1 MPQKAGKGP
10 AGGSQVRPSVEQYD
24 CAVRHPVAQLF
35 ASVPAARCVPFN
47 HGDLSRGLTT
57 EADPVLPFSR
67 KPHMAFANALDWLK
81 LQQATVHATPPL
93 PPAAPPAQPVRRSV
107 PPSPQYLPV
116 LGYRELIQRTGV
128 EGTVQRIASSLG
140 LSFDSEKRDLEPLL
154 QRLTEFVQL
163 LPASESHHHA
173 QPGGLLIHLLEV
185 ARYALHFREGYRLPL
200 GASPEDQ
207 MQHGARCS
215 YAVLVGA
222 LLHDIGKP
230 LADLKVELV
239 CRHEL
244 RPWVPMAGSMNGQ
257 GGEWYRVDFPAPGER
272 DYGAH
277 SRLAIVLL
285 QRVVPPASLSW
296 LAQYPPVLHEL
307 AAYLSGETSSKDS
320 ALAKIVGDADRRSV
334 AENLLA
340 GPRTRFATAR
350 AVPLIERLMEGLR
363 RLLAEGGVPLNR
375 AGATGYCDG
384 ESLWC
389 VAKTLAEAVRTY
401 VASHEEQQ
409 RGAAGIPSDNN
420 RLFDTWQEYGAL
432 VPTPEG
438 GAIWTITV
446 TIGAWQQ
453 TFTVLRFP
461 LDRLYADP
469 ARYPRALPA
478 ASVQVI
484 EVGAVPNPTAEC
496 VELTDEGVTEAHAEL
511 GPQTS
516 SPVAADDLPDPQES
530 AAFDAGTPSMN
541 EREQAYLPDAE
552 SAAVLNDEIVD
563 RDGRRDPALVPD
575 LVSAPVRPREKARVP
590 SRSIASRAGARQPRP
605 NAERFMAWVQEGVAN
620 GGLPYN
626 ESMARVH
633 FVPEGMLLVTPAIF
647 RDFAQAHPDAIE
659 QTLAEDGATPE
670 PWKQVQRDF
679 QKSGYP
685 VTADA
690 GGAGRSYLLHYT
702 IKGAGG
708 RQLSAML
715 VPEPERFF
723 SPVPPPNVMIQSK
736 QKAVVAQDADSP
748 RSSEA

>member
-1 MPQKAGKGP
+1 
-10 AGGSQVRPSVEQYD
+10 
-24 CAVRHPVAQLF
+24 
-35 ASVPAARCVPFN
+35 
-47 HGDLSRGLTT
+47 
-57 EADPVLPFSR
+57 
-67 KPHMAFANALDWLK
+67 MAFADVLDWLR
-81 LQQATVHATPPL
+81 LPRSPIVQAMPPVSPSV
-93 PPAAPPAQPVRRSV
+93 PPAPPARRSV

-128 EGTVQRIASSLG
+128 EGMVLRIASSLG
-140 LSFDSEKRDLEPLL
+140 LSPESEQRDLEPLL
-154 QRLTEFVQL
+154 QRLAEFVQL

-207 MQHGARCS
+207 MKHGARCS
-215 YAVLVGA
+215 YAVLVAA

-230 LADLKVELV
+230 LADLKVELAAGHDV
-239 CRHEL
+239 
-244 RPWVPMAGSMNGQ
+244 RPWVPMAGSMNEQ
-257 GGEWYRVDFPAPGER
+257 GGAWYRVDFPAPGER

-285 QRVVPPASLSW
+285 QRLVPLASLSW
-296 LAQYPPVLHEL
+296 LAQYPPVLQEL
-307 AAYLSGETSSKDS
+307 AGYLSGEVSSKDS
-320 ALAKIVGDADRRSV
+320 ALAKIVGEADRRSV

-375 AGATGYCDG
+375 AGATGYSDG

-401 VASHEEQQ
+401 VAAHEEQ
-409 RGAAGIPSDNN
+409 RSGAAGIPADNN
-420 RLFDTWQEYGAL
+420 RLFDTWQEYGAV

-446 TIGAWQQ
+446 TIGIWKQ

-478 ASVQVI
+478 GSLQVVEVSAAPNSTSESTDIVDGDATPPPTEPAGQASSSVADPVTKEVDQG
-484 EVGAVPNPTAEC
+484 VGAPDAAASTARE
-496 VELTDEGVTEAHAEL
+496 DPDRRDRRKADDDSP
-511 GPQTS
+511 GPQ
-516 SPVAADDLPDPQES
+516 ER
-530 AAFDAGTPSMN
+530 AAFDAVAPTMN
-541 EREQAYLPDAE
+541 VGEPAYLPEAE
-552 SAAVLNDEIVD
+552 SAVVPDDEAVIAH
-563 RDGRRDPALVPD
+563 GRGSDDVPIPD
-575 LVSAPVRPREKARVP
+575 LVSAPVRPRKKARVP
-590 SRSIASRAGARQPRP
+590 SRSIASREGARQPRP
-605 NAERFMAWVQEGVAN
+605 NAERFMAWVQEGIAT
-620 GGLPYN
+620 GALPYN
-626 ESMARVH
+626 EAMARVH

-659 QTLAEDGATPE
+659 QNATEDGHPPE
-670 PWKQVQRDF
+670 RWKQVQRDF

-708 RQLSAML
+708 RQLSVML

-723 SPVPPPNVMIQSK
+723 NPVPPANAMIQSK
-736 QKAVVAQDADSP
+736 QKAVVAEDADSP
-748 RSSEA
+748 ESSEV

>member
-1 MPQKAGKGP
+1 
-10 AGGSQVRPSVEQYD
+10 
-24 CAVRHPVAQLF
+24 
-35 ASVPAARCVPFN
+35 
-47 HGDLSRGLTT
+47 
-57 EADPVLPFSR
+57 
-67 KPHMAFANALDWLK
+67 MAFANAFKWLT
-81 LQQATVHATPPL
+81 LPRSSMMLAMPPAPPATPP
-93 PPAAPPAQPVRRSV
+93 ARRNV

-128 EGTVQRIASSLG
+128 EGTVRRIASSLG
-140 LSFDSEKRDLEPLL
+140 LSPDSEQRDLEPLL
-154 QRLTEFVQL
+154 QRLAEFVQL

-230 LADLKVELV
+230 LADLKVELAAGHDV
-239 CRHEL
+239 
-244 RPWVPMAGSMNGQ
+244 RPWVPMAGSMNEQ
-257 GGEWYRVDFPAPGER
+257 GGAWYRVDFPAPGER
-272 DYGAH
+272 DYGTH

-285 QRVVPPASLSW
+285 QRLVPPVSLSW
-296 LAQYPPVLHEL
+296 LAQYPPVLQEL
-307 AAYLSGETSSKDS
+307 AEYLSGEARSKDS
-320 ALAKIVGDADRRSV
+320 ALAKMVGDADRRSV

-340 GPRTRFATAR
+340 GPRTRFASAR

-401 VASHEEQQ
+401 VAAHEERQS
-409 RGAAGIPSDNN
+409 GAAGIPSDNN

-438 GAIWTITV
+438 GAIWTVTV

-453 TFTVLRFP
+453 TFTVLRYP
-461 LDRLYADP
+461 LDRLYAD
-469 ARYPRALPA
+469 ASRYPRALPA
-478 ASVQVI
+478 GSVQVI
-484 EVGAVPNPTAEC
+484 ESSAGSNPTSESA
-496 VELTDEGVTEAHAEL
+496 DIADDGVTPPPADPAEE
-511 GPQTS
+511 TRS
-516 SPVAADDLPDPQES
+516 AVANPVTTVVEQSIGAPGSADDDRPGSRET
-530 AAFDAGTPSMN
+530 AAFDACAPSLN
-541 EREQAYLPDAE
+541 ESETAYLPDAE
-552 SAAVLNDEIVD
+552 SAAVLNNEAVVARGKGSDNAHI
-563 RDGRRDPALVPD
+563 PD
-575 LVSAPVRPREKARVP
+575 QLSAPVRPREKARVP
-590 SRSIASRAGARQPRP
+590 SRSIAARAGARQPRP
-605 NAERFMAWVQEGVAN
+605 NAERFMAWVQEGIAT
-620 GGLPYN
+620 GALPYN

-647 RDFAQAHPDAIE
+647 RDFAQAHTDAIE
-659 QTLAEDGATPE
+659 QTPTEDERSPE

-685 VTADA
+685 VTADS

-708 RQLSAML
+708 RQLSVML

-723 SPVPPPNVMIQSK
+723 NPVPPPNAMIQSK
-736 QKAVVAQDADSP
+736 QKAVAGEHADSP
-748 RSSEA
+748 ETSDA

>member
-1 MPQKAGKGP
+1 MALVDALNWLKTP
-10 AGGSQVRPSVEQYD
+10 RPS
-24 CAVRHPVAQLF
+24 
-35 ASVPAARCVPFN
+35 
-47 HGDLSRGLTT
+47 
-57 EADPVLPFSR
+57 
-67 KPHMAFANALDWLK
+67 MA
-81 LQQATVHATPPL
+81 HATPPV
-93 PPAAPPAQPVRRSV
+93 PPPMSQAMPPAPPARRSV

-116 LGYRELIQRTGV
+116 LGYRELIRRTGV
-128 EGTVQRIASSLG
+128 EGALRRIASSLA
-140 LSFDSEKRDLEPLL
+140 LSFDSEQRDLEPLL
-154 QRLTEFVQL
+154 QRLAEFVQL
-163 LPASESHHHA
+163 MPASESHHHA

-215 YAVLVGA
+215 YAVLLGA

-230 LADLKVELV
+230 LADLKIELAAGHHV
-239 CRHEL
+239 
-244 RPWVPMAGSMNGQ
+244 RPWVPMAGSMSEQ
-257 GGEWYRVDFPAPGER
+257 GGEWYCVDFPEPGER

-285 QRVVPPASLSW
+285 PRLVPSASLSW
-296 LAQYPPVLHEL
+296 LAQYPPVLNEL
-307 AAYLSGETSSKDS
+307 AAYLSGEARSKDS

-363 RLLAEGGVPLNR
+363 GFLAEGGVPLNR

-389 VAKTLAEAVRTY
+389 VAKTLVEAVRTY
-401 VASHEEQQ
+401 VATHEQQ
-409 RGAAGIPSDNN
+409 LAGAAGIPSDNN

-446 TIGAWQQ
+446 KIGAWQQ

-469 ARYPRALPA
+469 ACYPRALPA
-478 ASVQVI
+478 GSVQVI
-484 EVGAVPNPTAEC
+484 EVGAQPTPTAERVDLIDDGGSDAQAESAQQASPPVADPVTKV
-496 VELTDEGVTEAHAEL
+496 VEHRVDAPEFAASTVCEEPDRRAQCRADDVSSAPQERTASDAGASSSDEGE
-511 GPQTS
+511 P
-516 SPVAADDLPDPQES
+516 
-530 AAFDAGTPSMN
+530 
-541 EREQAYLPDAE
+541 AYLPDAE
-552 SAAVLNDEIVD
+552 SAAVLDDEAIVGHGK
-563 RDGRRDPALVPD
+563 GRADAHIPD
-575 LVSAPVRPREKARVP
+575 QVSAPVRPREKARAP
-590 SRSIASRAGARQPRP
+590 SRSVAARAGARQPRP
-605 NAERFMAWVQEGVAN
+605 NAERFMAWVQ
-620 GGLPYN
+620 GGIATGTLPYN

-659 QTLAEDGATPE
+659 QTPTEDGRTPE

-679 QKSGYP
+679 QKCGYP

-708 RQLSAML
+708 RQLSVML

-723 SPVPPPNVMIQSK
+723 NPVPPPNAMIQSK
-736 QKAVVAQDADSP
+736 EKAVVSEDADSP
-748 RSSEA
+748 QSAG

>member
-1 MPQKAGKGP
+1 M
-10 AGGSQVRPSVEQYD
+10 
-24 CAVRHPVAQLF
+24 
-35 ASVPAARCVPFN
+35 
-47 HGDLSRGLTT
+47 T
-57 EADPVLPFSR
+57 
-67 KPHMAFANALDWLK
+67 FANALTWLR
-81 LQQATVHATPPL
+81 LPRSSTAHPIPTV
-93 PPAAPPAQPVRRSV
+93 PPAAPPDRPKL

-116 LGYRELIQRTGV
+116 LGHRELIQRTGGDGMV
-128 EGTVQRIASSLG
+128 LRIGSSLG
-140 LSFDSEKRDLEPLL
+140 LSPESEQRDLEPLL
-154 QRLTEFVQL
+154 QRLAEFVQL

-185 ARYALHFREGYRLPL
+185 ARYALHLREGYRLPL

-207 MQHGARCS
+207 MRHGARCS
-215 YAVLVGA
+215 YAVLVAA

-230 LADLKVELV
+230 LADLKIELAAG
-239 CRHEL
+239 HEV
-244 RPWVPMAGSMNGQ
+244 RPWVPMAGSMNEQ

-285 QRVVPPASLSW
+285 QRLVPPSSLSW
-296 LAQYPPVLHEL
+296 LAGYPPVLQEL
-307 AAYLSGETSSKDS
+307 AAYLFGDGIGKDSAKDSAKNS

-334 AENLLA
+334 AENLLV
-340 GPRTRFATAR
+340 GPRTRFSTAR

-389 VAKTLAEAVRTY
+389 VAKTLAEAVRNY
-401 VASHEEQQ
+401 LASHEEQQ
-409 RGAAGIPSDNN
+409 SGAAGIPTDNN

-438 GAIWTITV
+438 SAIWTIAV
-446 TIGAWQQ
+446 AIGTWKQ

-461 LDRLYADP
+461 LARLYADP
-469 ARYPRALPA
+469 ARYPRALA
-478 ASVQVI
+478 AGAIQVI
-484 EVGAVPNPTAEC
+484 ESGAEPKPATESAANADGAVASLPAEP
-496 VELTDEGVTEAHAEL
+496 AQQA
-511 GPQTS
+511 P
-516 SPVAADDLPDPQES
+516 SPVAHAPTTAIGQSADAPDSAESTAREDPDRPDRHEADDDAPGSQER
-530 AAFDAGTPSMN
+530 AAFDADSIN
-541 EREQAYLPDAE
+541 EVEPAYLPDTE
-552 SAAVLNDEIVD
+552 SAAALDDEVAVGHGKP
-563 RDGRRDPALVPD
+563 RDDALVPD
-575 LVSAPVRPREKARVP
+575 QVSAPVRPREKARVP
-590 SRSIASRAGARQPRP
+590 SRSVAARAGARQPRP

-647 RDFAQAHPDAIE
+647 RDFAQAHPEAIE
-659 QTLAEDGATPE
+659 QTPAEDGRTPE

-690 GGAGRSYLLHYT
+690 GGAGRSYLLHYN

-708 RQLSAML
+708 RQLSVML

-723 SPVPPPNVMIQSK
+723 NPVPPPNAMIQSK
-736 QKAVVAQDADSP
+736 QKAVVMEDAAPVQD
-748 RSSEA
+748 

>member
-1 MPQKAGKGP
+1 M
-10 AGGSQVRPSVEQYD
+10 
-24 CAVRHPVAQLF
+24 
-35 ASVPAARCVPFN
+35 
-47 HGDLSRGLTT
+47 
-57 EADPVLPFSR
+57 
-67 KPHMAFANALDWLK
+67 
-81 LQQATVHATPPL
+81 
-93 PPAAPPAQPVRRSV
+93 
-107 PPSPQYLPV
+107 PPSAQYLAV
-116 LGYRELIQRTGV
+116 LEHSELIQRTGV
-128 EGTVQRIASSLG
+128 AGLVLRIGSSLG
-140 LSFDSEKRDLEPLL
+140 LSPESERRDVEPLL
-154 QRLTEFVQL
+154 KRLTEFVQL

-185 ARYALHFREGYRLPL
+185 ACYALHLREGYRLPL

-207 MQHGARCS
+207 MRHGARCS
-215 YAVLVGA
+215 YAVLVAA

-230 LADLKVELV
+230 LADLQVELAAG
-239 CRHEL
+239 HDD
-244 RPWVPMAGSMNGQ
+244 RPWVPMAGSMNEQ
-257 GGEWYRVDFPAPGER
+257 GGEWYRVDFPEPGER

-285 QRVVPPASLSW
+285 QRLVPPVSLSW
-296 LAQYPPVLHEL
+296 LAQYPPMLQEL
-307 AAYLSGETSSKDS
+307 AEYLSGEASSKDS

-340 GPRTRFATAR
+340 GPRTRFASAR

-401 VASHEEQQ
+401 VAAHEERQS
-409 RGAAGIPSDNN
+409 GAAGIPSDNN

-438 GAIWTITV
+438 GAIWTVTV

-461 LDRLYADP
+461 LDRLYADA
-469 ARYPRALPA
+469 ARYPRALA
-478 ASVQVI
+478 AGSVQVI
-484 EVGAVPNPTAEC
+484 ESSAGSNPTSESA
-496 VELTDEGVTEAHAEL
+496 DIADGGVATSPEDAVQEA
-511 GPQTS
+511 P
-516 SPVAADDLPDPQES
+516 SPVADPVRAVVRQSADAPDATASAAREDPDRYDRCKADDDSPGPQQR
-530 AAFDAGTPSMN
+530 AAFDAGAASIN
-541 EREQAYLPDAE
+541 ECQPAYLPDTE
-552 SAAVLNDEIVD
+552 SAAAL
-563 RDGRRDPALVPD
+563 DGEAIIAHGRSGGDVPIPD
-575 LVSAPVRPREKARVP
+575 QVSAPVRPHEKARAP
-590 SRSIASRAGARQPRP
+590 SRSIAARAGARQPRP
-605 NAERFMAWVQEGVAN
+605 NAERFMAWVQEGIAT
-620 GGLPYN
+620 GALPYN

-647 RDFAQAHPDAIE
+647 RDFAQVHPGAIE
-659 QTLAEDGATPE
+659 QTPSEDGRTPE

-708 RQLSAML
+708 RQLSVML
-715 VPEPERFF
+715 VPEAERFF
-723 SPVPPPNVMIQSK
+723 NPVPPPNAMIQSK
-736 QKAVVAQDADSP
+736 QKAGVGERADSP
-748 RSSEA
+748 EASEA

>member
-1 MPQKAGKGP
+1 M
-10 AGGSQVRPSVEQYD
+10 
-24 CAVRHPVAQLF
+24 
-35 ASVPAARCVPFN
+35 
-47 HGDLSRGLTT
+47 T
-57 EADPVLPFSR
+57 
-67 KPHMAFANALDWLK
+67 FANALTWLRMPRSST
-81 LQQATVHATPPL
+81 AHPIPTVPPAGPSFPL
-93 PPAAPPAQPVRRSV
+93 PPADRPRL

-116 LGYRELIQRTGV
+116 LGHRELIQRTGV
-128 EGTVQRIASSLG
+128 AGMVLRIGSSLG
-140 LSFDSEKRDLEPLL
+140 LSLGSEQRDLEPLL
-154 QRLTEFVQL
+154 QRLAEFVQL

-185 ARYALHFREGYRLPL
+185 ARYALHVREGYRLPL

-207 MQHGARCS
+207 MRHGARCS
-215 YAVLVGA
+215 YAVLVAA

-239 CRHEL
+239 TGHEV
-244 RPWVPMAGSMNGQ
+244 RPWVPMAGSMNEQ
-257 GGEWYRVDFPAPGER
+257 GGDWYRVDFPGPGER

-285 QRVVPPASLSW
+285 HRLVPAASLSW
-296 LAQYPPVLHEL
+296 LAQYPPVLQEL
-307 AAYLSGETSSKDS
+307 AAYLSADGSTKDSGKDGTRDSSKDS

-340 GPRTRFATAR
+340 GPRTRFSTAR

-389 VAKTLAEAVRTY
+389 VAKTLAEAVRHY
-401 VASHEEQQ
+401 LASNEAQQ
-409 RGAAGIPSDNN
+409 TGAAGIPTDNN

-432 VPTPEG
+432 EPTPEG
-438 GAIWTITV
+438 VAIWTIAV
-446 TIGAWQQ
+446 AIGAWKQ

-461 LDRLYADP
+461 LARLYADP

-478 ASVQVI
+478 GAIHVI
-484 EVGAVPNPTAEC
+484 ESAAESKPTAESAGIVDDGAITPPPESAQQVQAPIAQAPTTAIGQNAEAPDSAASTARGEQDRPDRRDRHEADDDSPRSQERDE
-496 VELTDEGVTEAHAEL
+496 VEADCIDEGE
-511 GPQTS
+511 P
-516 SPVAADDLPDPQES
+516 
-530 AAFDAGTPSMN
+530 
-541 EREQAYLPDAE
+541 AYLPDTE
-552 SAAVLNDEIVD
+552 SAAALGDEVAVGHGKPGD
-563 RDGRRDPALVPD
+563 DAPVPD
-575 LVSAPVRPREKARVP
+575 QVSAPVRPREKARVP
-590 SRSIASRAGARQPRP
+590 SRSVAARAGARQPRP

-647 RDFAQAHPDAIE
+647 RDFAQAHPEAIE
-659 QTLAEDGATPE
+659 QAPADDGRTPE

-679 QKSGYP
+679 QRSGYP
-685 VTADA
+685 VTAE
-690 GGAGRSYLLHYT
+690 GSGAGRSYLIHYN

-708 RQLSAML
+708 RQLSVML
-715 VPEPERFF
+715 VSDPERFF
-723 SPVPPPNVMIQSK
+723 NPVPSPNAMIQSK
-736 QKAVVAQDADSP
+736 QKAVVAEDAAPVQD
-748 RSSEA
+748 

>member
-1 MPQKAGKGP
+1 M
-10 AGGSQVRPSVEQYD
+10 
-24 CAVRHPVAQLF
+24 
-35 ASVPAARCVPFN
+35 
-47 HGDLSRGLTT
+47 
-57 EADPVLPFSR
+57 
-67 KPHMAFANALDWLK
+67 
-81 LQQATVHATPPL
+81 
-93 PPAAPPAQPVRRSV
+93 

-116 LGYRELIQRTGV
+116 LGYRELIHRTGV
-128 EGTVQRIASSLG
+128 EGAVRRIASSLG
-140 LSFDSEKRDLEPLL
+140 LSSDSEQRDLEPLL

-230 LADLKVELV
+230 LADLEVKLAAGHHV
-239 CRHEL
+239 
-244 RPWVPMAGSMNGQ
+244 RPWVPMAGSMSEQ
-257 GGEWYRVDFPAPGER
+257 GGEWYSVDFPAPGER

-285 QRVVPPASLSW
+285 QRLVPPASLSW
-296 LAQYPPVLHEL
+296 LAQYPPVLREL
-307 AAYLSGETSSKDS
+307 AAYLSGEVRSKDS

-389 VAKTLAEAVRTY
+389 VAKTLAEAVRTC
-401 VASHEEQQ
+401 VAAHEQ
-409 RGAAGIPSDNN
+409 RMAGAAGIPADNN

-432 VPTPEG
+432 VPTLEG
-438 GAIWTITV
+438 GAIWSITV

-478 ASVQVI
+478 GSVQVI
-484 EVGAVPNPTAEC
+484 EVGVEPNPTAERVNVTDDGGTDAH
-496 VELTDEGVTEAHAEL
+496 VESAQQEPSPIADPVTREVEQGVDAPA
-511 GPQTS
+511 S
-516 SPVAADDLPDPQES
+516 AASTARQES
-530 AAFDAGTPSMN
+530 GRRAQGKADEVSPAPHARAASDTGAPAIN
-541 EREQAYLPDAE
+541 EGELAYLPDAE
-552 SAAVLNDEIVD
+552 SAAVLDDEVIIAHGKGSAD
-563 RDGRRDPALVPD
+563 AHIPD
-575 LVSAPVRPREKARVP
+575 QVSAPVRPREKARAP
-590 SRSIASRAGARQPRP
+590 SRSIAARAGARQPRP
-605 NAERFMAWVQEGVAN
+605 NAERFMAWVQEGIAT
-620 GGLPYN
+620 GTLPYN

-659 QTLAEDGATPE
+659 QTPTEDGQTPE
-670 PWKQVQRDF
+670 RWKQVQRDF

-685 VTADA
+685 VTADV
-690 GGAGRSYLLHYT
+690 GGAGRSYLLRYT
-702 IKGAGG
+702 IRGAGG
-708 RQLSAML
+708 RQLSVML

-723 SPVPPPNVMIQSK
+723 NPVPPPNAMIQSK
-736 QKAVVAQDADSP
+736 QKAVVAEDADSP
-748 RSSEA
+748 QSPG

>member
-1 MPQKAGKGP
+1 
-10 AGGSQVRPSVEQYD
+10 
-24 CAVRHPVAQLF
+24 
-35 ASVPAARCVPFN
+35 
-47 HGDLSRGLTT
+47 
-57 EADPVLPFSR
+57 
-67 KPHMAFANALDWLK
+67 MAFVNALNWLK
-81 LQQATVHATPPL
+81 LPRSSMVQTMPPV
-93 PPAAPPAQPVRRSV
+93 PPAAPPAPPARHSV
-107 PPSPQYLPV
+107 PPSPKYLPV

-128 EGTVQRIASSLG
+128 EGTVHRIASSLG
-140 LSFDSEKRDLEPLL
+140 LSPESEQRDLEPLL
-154 QRLTEFVQL
+154 QRLAEFVQL

-207 MQHGARCS
+207 TQHHARCS
-215 YAVLVGA
+215 YGVLVGA

-230 LADLKVELV
+230 LADLKVELAIGHDV
-239 CRHEL
+239 RL
-244 RPWVPMAGSMNGQ
+244 WVPMAGSMNEQ
-257 GGEWYRVDFPAPGER
+257 GGAWYCVDFPAPGER

-285 QRVVPPASLSW
+285 QRLVPPASLSW
-296 LAQYPPVLHEL
+296 LAQYPPVLQEL
-307 AAYLSGETSSKDS
+307 AAYLSGEASSKDS

-340 GPRTRFATAR
+340 GPRTRFASAR

-363 RLLAEGGVPLNR
+363 RLLAEGGMPLNR
-375 AGATGYCDG
+375 PGATGYCDG

-389 VAKTLAEAVRTY
+389 VAKTLAEAVRACL
-401 VASHEEQQ
+401 ASHEQQ
-409 RGAAGIPSDNN
+409 QSGAAGIPADNN

-432 VPTPEG
+432 VPTPQG
-438 GAIWTITV
+438 GAIWTIAV
-446 TIGAWQQ
+446 AIGAWKQ

-461 LDRLYADP
+461 LDRLYAES
-469 ARYPRALPA
+469 AHYPRALPA
-478 ASVQVI
+478 GSVQTI
-484 EVGAVPNPTAEC
+484 EVGAGGTPASEC
-496 VELTDEGVTEAHAEL
+496 VDRADDGVLAASAERDREG
-511 GPQTS
+511 P
-516 SPVAADDLPDPQES
+516 SPVGDPVTAAVDQSVDAPDAAASTARQEPDRRAPHKADNDS
-530 AAFDAGTPSMN
+530 PASREWAASDAGASTMN
-541 EREQAYLPDAE
+541 DGEPAYLPDAE
-552 SAAVLNDEIVD
+552 SAAALNDEVVVAHGKGNDDAPI
-563 RDGRRDPALVPD
+563 PD
-575 LVSAPVRPREKARVP
+575 QVSAPVRPREKGRVP
-590 SRSIASRAGARQPRP
+590 SRSIAARAGARLLRP
-605 NAERFMAWVQEGVAN
+605 NAERFMAWVQEGVAT

-659 QTLAEDGATPE
+659 QTPTEDGRTPE

-708 RQLSAML
+708 RQLSVML

-723 SPVPPPNVMIQSK
+723 NPVPPPNVMIQSK
-736 QKAVVAQDADSP
+736 QKAVATEEADLP
-748 RSSEA
+748 QSSEV

>member
-1 MPQKAGKGP
+1 M
-10 AGGSQVRPSVEQYD
+10 
-24 CAVRHPVAQLF
+24 
-35 ASVPAARCVPFN
+35 
-47 HGDLSRGLTT
+47 T
-57 EADPVLPFSR
+57 
-67 KPHMAFANALDWLK
+67 FANALTWLR
-81 LQQATVHATPPL
+81 LPRSSAAQAIPP
-93 PPAAPPAQPVRRSV
+93 APPAVPPASPAKRGM

-116 LGYRELIQRTGV
+116 LEHSELIQRTGV
-128 EGTVQRIASSLG
+128 AGTVLRIGSSLG
-140 LSFDSEKRDLEPLL
+140 LSPESERRDVEPLL

-185 ARYALHFREGYRLPL
+185 ACYALHLREGYRLPL

-207 MQHGARCS
+207 MRHGARCS
-215 YAVLVGA
+215 YAVLVAA

-230 LADLKVELV
+230 LADLKIELAAG
-239 CRHEL
+239 HEV
-244 RPWVPMAGSMNGQ
+244 RPWVPMAGSMNEQ
-257 GGEWYRVDFPAPGER
+257 GGDWYCVNFPAPGER

-296 LAQYPPVLHEL
+296 LAGYPPVLQEL
-307 AAYLSGETSSKDS
+307 AAYLSGDCGGKDS
-320 ALAKIVGDADRRSV
+320 AKDGAKNCALAKIVGDADRRSV

-340 GPRTRFATAR
+340 GPRTRFSTAR

-363 RLLAEGGVPLNR
+363 LLLAEGGMSLNR

-389 VAKTLAEAVRTY
+389 VAKTLAEAVRNY
-401 VASHEEQQ
+401 LASNEEQQ
-409 RGAAGIPSDNN
+409 SGAAGIPTDNN

-432 VPTPEG
+432 VPAPEG
-438 GAIWTITV
+438 GAIWTIAV
-446 TIGAWQQ
+446 AIGAWTQ

-461 LDRLYADP
+461 LTRLYADP
-469 ARYPRALPA
+469 ARYPRALAAGTIHVVEPGAEPKPA
-478 ASVQVI
+478 AESVGNADG
-484 EVGAVPNPTAEC
+484 GATPTPA
-496 VELTDEGVTEAHAEL
+496 DSAPRA
-511 GPQTS
+511 S
-516 SPVAADDLPDPQES
+516 SPVADAATTAVVQSDEVPDTAGSTARGEQDSPDRHQADDNSPRSQER
-530 AAFDAGTPSMN
+530 AAFEADSIN
-541 EREQAYLPDAE
+541 EGEPAYLPDSE
-552 SAAVLNDEIVD
+552 SAA
-563 RDGRRDPALVPD
+563 ALSDDAVVARGKGSDDVPLPD
-575 LVSAPVRPREKARVP
+575 QVSAPVRPREKARVP
-590 SRSIASRAGARQPRP
+590 SRSIAARAGARQPRP

-647 RDFAQAHPDAIE
+647 RDFAQAHPESIE
-659 QTLAEDGATPE
+659 QTPAEDGRMPE

-690 GGAGRSYLLHYT
+690 GGTGRSYLLHYN

-708 RQLSAML
+708 RQLSVML

-723 SPVPPPNVMIQSK
+723 NPVPPPNAMIQSK
-736 QKAVVAQDADSP
+736 QKAVVAEDAAPVED
-748 RSSEA
+748 

>member
-1 MPQKAGKGP
+1 M
-10 AGGSQVRPSVEQYD
+10 
-24 CAVRHPVAQLF
+24 
-35 ASVPAARCVPFN
+35 
-47 HGDLSRGLTT
+47 T
-57 EADPVLPFSR
+57 
-67 KPHMAFANALDWLK
+67 FANALTWLRMPRSST
-81 LQQATVHATPPL
+81 AHAK
-93 PPAAPPAQPVRRSV
+93 PAAAPAARRHV

-116 LGYRELIQRTGV
+116 LEHGELIQRTGIA
-128 EGTVQRIASSLG
+128 GTILRIAGSLG
-140 LSFDSEKRDLEPLL
+140 LSPESEQRDLEPLL

-185 ARYALHFREGYRLPL
+185 ARYALHLREGYRLPL

-207 MQHGARCS
+207 MRQGTRCS
-215 YAVLVGA
+215 YAVLVAA

-230 LADLKVELV
+230 LADLKVELATGNEV
-239 CRHEL
+239 
-244 RPWVPMAGSMNGQ
+244 RPWVPMAGSMTDQ
-257 GGEWYRVDFPAPGER
+257 GGEWYRVDFPASGER

-285 QRVVPPASLSW
+285 QRFVPPASLSW
-296 LAQYPPVLHEL
+296 LAQYPPVLQEL
-307 AAYLSGETSSKDS
+307 AAYLSGDASGKDSAKDSAKNS

-340 GPRTRFATAR
+340 GPRTRFTTAR

-363 RLLAEGGVPLNR
+363 RLLAEGGMPLNR

-389 VAKTLAEAVRTY
+389 VAKTLVEAVRNY
-401 VASHEEQQ
+401 LASNEAQQ
-409 RGAAGIPSDNN
+409 TGAAGIPTDNN

-438 GAIWTITV
+438 GAIWTIV
-446 TIGAWQQ
+446 VAIGAWTQ

-461 LDRLYADP
+461 LARLYADP
-469 ARYPRALPA
+469 AHYPRALQA
-478 ASVQVI
+478 GSIHVI
-484 EVGAVPNPTAEC
+484 ESGAEPKPTAESAANA
-496 VELTDEGVTEAHAEL
+496 DGGVAISHAE
-511 GPQTS
+511 PAQQAP
-516 SPVAADDLPDPQES
+516 SPVAHAPTTALGQSAEAPDSAASTAHEDPDRLDRQKADDDAPGSQER
-530 AAFDAGTPSMN
+530 AAFEADSMH
-541 EREQAYLPDAE
+541 EGEPAYLPDTE
-552 SAAVLNDEIVD
+552 SAAALNDEVAV
-563 RDGRRDPALVPD
+563 GHGKPADDAPIPAQVG
-575 LVSAPVRPREKARVP
+575 APVRPREKARVP
-590 SRSIASRAGARQPRP
+590 SRSIASRAGVRQPRP

-647 RDFAQAHPDAIE
+647 RDFAQAHPEAIE
-659 QTLAEDGATPE
+659 QTPADDGRTPE

-690 GGAGRSYLLHYT
+690 GGAGRSYLIHYN

-708 RQLSAML
+708 RQLSVML

-723 SPVPPPNVMIQSK
+723 NPVPPPNAMIQSR
-736 QKAVVAQDADSP
+736 QKGVVVEDAAP
-748 RSSEA
+748 GQG